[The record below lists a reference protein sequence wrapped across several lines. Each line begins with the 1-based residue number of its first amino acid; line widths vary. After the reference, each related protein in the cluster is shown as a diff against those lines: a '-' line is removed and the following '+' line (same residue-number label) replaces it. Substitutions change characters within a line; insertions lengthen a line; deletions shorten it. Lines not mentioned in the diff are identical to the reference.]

1 MKENDSLADIKQI
14 LTESVEAED
23 LMCLRTNMPIPSLT
37 DLHDL
42 MQHIRCALFPDFFI
56 AKAHRIHSRESQVS
70 NSVEKIFEVL
80 RRQIAASMV
89 FCTECD
95 DAVSDKADSLARSFI
110 LQLPRIKHLLLTDIQ
125 AVTSRDPAVDNYG
138 EVILSYPGVQVML
151 HHRTAHEL
159 YRLGVPVLPRI
170 IMEEAHSATG
180 IDIHPGAEIGEYFA
194 IDHGTGIVV
203 GKTTIIGNHCMLY
216 QGVTLG
222 AKNFEYDAQ
231 GRPID
236 IPRHPILEDNV
247 TVYSNAS
254 ILGRVTI
261 GHDTVIGGNV
271 WIDTDIP
278 PCSIVSQAKPDLRLK
293 TVERD

>member
-1 MKENDSLADIKQI
+1 MVDKESLNEIKRQ

-23 LMCLRTNMPIPSLT
+23 RMCLRTNMPKPSLY
-37 DLHDL
+37 DLREL
-42 MQHIRCALFPDFFI
+42 MQLIRCALFPDFFL
-56 AKAHRIHSRESQVS
+56 AKAHRVHTRESQVS
-70 NSVEKIFEVL
+70 NAIDKIFEVL

-89 FCTECD
+89 FCAECD
-95 DAVSDKADSLARSFI
+95 DTVSDKADELAESFI
-110 LQLPRIKHLLLTDIQ
+110 GCLPKIKHLLLTDIE
-125 AVTSRDPAVDNYG
+125 AVSMRDPAVDNYG

-194 IDHGTGIVV
+194 IDHGTGIVI
-203 GKTTIIGNHCMLY
+203 GKTAIIGNRCMLY

-222 AKNFEYDAQ
+222 AKNFVYDME
-231 GRPID
+231 GHPLD
-236 IPRHPILEDNV
+236 EPRHPILEDNV

-254 ILGRVTI
+254 ILGRVRI

-278 PCSIVSQAKPDLRLK
+278 PCSVISQAKP
-293 TVERD
+293 TSNPS